1 MSALTV
7 SKERLNFTVDLL
19 ITMVVEELAKET
31 GKDYKEVL
39 MDFLTSKTG
48 KALYDDSNG
57 LWHNGPSYIADMYID
72 EKNYLQK

>member
-1 MSALTV
+1 MSTLTV

-39 MDFLTSKTG
+39 
-48 KALYDDSNG
+48 YDDSNG

-72 EKNYLQK
+72 EKNHLQK

>member
-1 MSALTV
+1 MSTLTV

-39 MDFLTSKTG
+39 MDFLT
-48 KALYDDSNG
+48 
-57 LWHNGPSYIADMYID
+57 
-72 EKNYLQK
+72 